1 MVERLGGGS
10 RPGHQHHAGGGG
22 DEGSPPAAERGRP
35 GVGRERRPCLEGQ
48 LLVQA
53 GHELFVGLGVARPG
67 RSQGDG
73 RAQGFNVVGAGR
85 EAARTSPGDKGVYE
99 PRQAPVGHWPSSWA
113 TLAAMCKARC
123 WSTLALLTLTSMVLA
138 TSFTEHASRK
148 RSSRTRR

>member
-1 MVERLGGGS
+1 MAAAVPATSTTLAAAATRAARPRLNL
-10 RPGHQHHAGGGG
+10 AGRALG
-22 DEGSPPAAERGRP
+22 A
-35 GVGRERRPCLEGQ
+35 ERRPRLASQ

-53 GHELFVGLGVARPG
+53 GHELFVGLGVARSG

-85 EAARTSPGDKGVYE
+85 EAARTSPRDKGVYE
-99 PRQAPVGHWPSSWA
+99 GRQAPVGHWPSSWA

-123 WSTLALLTLTSMVLA
+123 WRTLALLTLMSMVLA
-138 TSFTEHASRK
+138 TSLIEHASRK